1 MEAERKAF
9 ESMSEAERF
18 DRDQLRRNEHAREIA
33 TYLDR
38 QQQKDPGTR
47 GRWMLPGNEP
57 AAWTTVQLPRSWRET
72 DASLADFDGAVWY
85 RRTIEVPEDWA
96 GRNLLLELGPID
108 DSDIIWFNGVRIAST
123 IEASAEPRRY
133 RVPAGIVK
141 PGKTTITVM
150 AIDAGGAGGFFGPAE
165 LMKIGPIDRMATM
178 KPSVSMA
185 GEWEWRRGGEHV
197 GGRPRPAPV
206 TSGSPGSSS
215 TDYAALYNGMIAP
228 FTPFAVRGA
237 IWYQG
242 ESNDGEPDRYRTFL
256 PLLIEDW

>member
-1 MEAERKAF
+1 P
-9 ESMSEAERF
+9 
-18 DRDQLRRNEHAREIA
+18 D
-33 TYLDR
+33 
-38 QQQKDPGTR
+38 
-47 GRWMLPGNEP
+47 
-57 AAWTTVQLPRSWRET
+57 
-72 DASLADFDGAVWY
+72 
-85 RRTIEVPEDWA
+85 DWA

-150 AIDAGGAGGFFGPAE
+150 ASDAGGPGGFSGPAE
-165 LMKIGPIDRMATM
+165 LMKIGPIDRMATTR
-178 KPSVSMA
+178 PSVSMA
-185 GEWEWRRGGEHV
+185 GEWEWRRGGVHV

-206 TSGSPGSSS
+206 NTGSPGSSS

-256 PLLIEDW
+256 PLLIEDWKRSFEREEFPFGIVQLAAYKAERDDLAAEGGWALLRD